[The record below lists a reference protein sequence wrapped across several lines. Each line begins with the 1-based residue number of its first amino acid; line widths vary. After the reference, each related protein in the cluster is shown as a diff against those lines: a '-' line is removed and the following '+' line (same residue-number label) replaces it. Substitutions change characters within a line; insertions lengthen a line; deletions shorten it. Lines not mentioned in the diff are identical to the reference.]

1 MKKMLALI
9 LAVMML
15 GVIVFAALAENETEE
30 PVEGEPTEIVE
41 TIDEV
46 PAEAPA
52 DEPVADEPAVEEP
65 AGEEPVVQEIVTE
78 EIIAEEPAAEETV
91 ADEAANEY
99 SEIQEDNVIAEEE
112 TSVQNEEETAD
123 NAPVAEEIIE
133 EVTEPESPAEEPE
146 AVEDEQAVFTGTLGA
161 FRLNSYEIEAGS
173 TVNFRSEVNNANME
187 YKICWEQ
194 KDLRDPEATWQ
205 AMGNGNGETYKLTA
219 DKESESY
226 AYRFTVIAADGT
238 VLHSN
243 EITITVIV
251 PATEEETEEVAEE
264 IPAEEETAE
273 EETPAE
279 EEVIVEETPAEEVAI
294 VEEIP
299 AEEEAIIEEVPAEE
313 EVIVEETPAE
323 EEVIA
328 EEVPAEEEVIAEEV
342 PAEEEVVE
350 EVPAEEEV
358 IVEEVPAE
366 EEVVEEVPTEEE
378 VIVEE
383 TPAEEEVIAEE
394 IPAEEE
400 AIVEEIPVEEET
412 EEETD
417 ELADVETEDDELT
430 EELEEDTEEF
440 EEYDTA
446 LGIAEIVTL
455 YTVEVAD
462 VRLDADGLSPIFYT
476 LDKGV
481 AVTTVGQV
489 GDWIRVVVDDQVG
502 FIYCDFLAD
511 TLPVEENTEE
521 VPADEVNTEEVP
533 AAEVSV
539 PREMSV
545 TIFSSRRTVMTEG
558 EYVMLTSKL
567 EGFDGLEVIYQW
579 ECDQGDGFQKVEDA
593 NNDVYIF
600 RASTETLSWDWRL
613 TVYYR

>member
-30 PVEGEPTEIVE
+30 PVEGEPAEIVE
-41 TIDEV
+41 TVGEV

-52 DEPVADEPAVEEP
+52 DEPVAVEPVADEP

-99 SEIQEDNVIAEEE
+99 NEIQEDNVIAEEE
-112 TSVQNEEETAD
+112 TSVQNEEETAE
-123 NAPVAEEIIE
+123 NAPAAEEIIE

-146 AVEDEQAVFTGTLGA
+146 VVEDEQAVFTGTLGA

-173 TVNFRSEVNNANME
+173 TVNFRSEVNNASME

-205 AMGNGNGETYKLTA
+205 VMSNGNGDTYKLTA
-219 DKESESY
+219 DKGSENF

-251 PATEEETEEVAEE
+251 PAAEEETEEVAEE

-279 EEVIVEETPAEEVAI
+279 EEVIVEETPAEEGAI

-299 AEEEAIIEEVPAEE
+299 AEEEA
-313 EVIVEETPAE
+313 IVEETPAE

-328 EEVPAEEEVIAEEV
+328 EEIPAEEEVIAEEI
-342 PAEEEVVE
+342 PAEEEAIVE
-350 EVPAEEEV
+350 EVPTEEEV
-358 IVEEVPAE
+358 IDEEVPAE

-383 TPAEEEVIAEE
+383 TPAEEEAIA
-394 IPAEEE
+394 
-400 AIVEEIPVEEET
+400 EEIPVEEET
-412 EEETD
+412 EEEID

-455 YTVEVAD
+455 YTVEAAD

-489 GDWIRVVVDDQVG
+489 GNWIRVVVDDQVG
-502 FIYCDFLAD
+502 FIYCDSLAD
-511 TLPVEENTEE
+511 TLPVEENAEE
-521 VPADEVNTEEVP
+521 VPADDETDEEITEEVS
-533 AAEVSV
+533 ADDVSV

-579 ECDQGDGFQKVEDA
+579 ECDQGDGFRKVENA
-593 NNDVYIF
+593 NDDVYVF